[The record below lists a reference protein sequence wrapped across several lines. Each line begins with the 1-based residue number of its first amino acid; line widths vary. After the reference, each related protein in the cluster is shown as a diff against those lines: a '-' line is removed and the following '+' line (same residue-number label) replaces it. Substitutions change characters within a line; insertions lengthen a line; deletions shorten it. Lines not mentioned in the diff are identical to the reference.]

1 MEAVGDGFELRVKDN
16 GVGFPHN
23 MDLKKIGKLGL
34 QIVGTLVNQLGGTM
48 NYSTNGGTEFILAFR
63 KESDDART

>member
-1 MEAVGDGFELRVKDN
+1 
-16 GVGFPHN
+16 